1 MAVTKILARNAHL
14 DQAIQYVLNGE
25 KTEGRVLTAHQNC
38 DPGHE
43 YQQMMDTKREL
54 GKTGGRQCYHI
65 IQSFKPGEITPE
77 LALELA
83 KGFAAEYL
91 PGYEV
96 VIGTHTDRGHVHSHI
111 LFNSVN
117 AQTGEKYH
125 VSTREYYRQIRAIS
139 DRLCRKH
146 GLSVILEGQPT
157 KAVSYIEWLRQSRG
171 QPTFR
176 SMLEADLRD
185 AIEDAN
191 DIGHFFMIME
201 HKGYEIK
208 HGNRLGF
215 RLRGQERYMVPER
228 RDKRFSEDGIRAAI
242 EGNLDAIAAGTKPV
256 LTYRTPYRPYRR
268 HPKYKGFLALYVH
281 YLYLLG
287 KVQQRQY
294 PPRMTPHLRQEI
306 MKFERYKE
314 QFAFLREQNIAT
326 PEQLAA
332 FQAHTEETLATLT
345 KRRTILNVRKKRR
358 WELYSAL
365 ADEATLEPVQACFEM
380 GLPGMEEELA
390 RYQAAKEILDHCPI
404 PRERLTEEKA
414 ALYQQLAEVNREIR
428 ATRKQL
434 ELCKAI
440 LYNSPQMERDTQA
453 AEGRLEKP
461 EQKLEHHKEDLGIR

>member
-1 MAVTKILARNAHL
+1 MAITKILARNAHL

-54 GKTGGRQCYHI
+54 GKLGGRQCYHI
-65 IQSFKPGEITPE
+65 IQSFQPGEITPE

-83 KGFAAEYL
+83 KEFAAEYL

-96 VIGTHTDRGHVHSHI
+96 VIGTHTDRGHIHSHI

-139 DRLCRKH
+139 DRLCRER

-176 SMLEADLRD
+176 SMLEADLRE

-191 DIGHFFMIME
+191 DIGHFFLLME

-215 RLRGQERYMVPER
+215 RLRGQERYMVPGR
-228 RDKRFSEDGIRAAI
+228 KDPLFTEDGIRAAI

-256 LTYRTPYRPYRR
+256 LAYRAPYHPHQR
-268 HPKYKGFLALYVH
+268 HPKHKGFLALYVH
-281 YLYLLG
+281 SLYLLG
-287 KVQQRQY
+287 KVRQRQY
-294 PPRMTPHLRQEI
+294 PPRMTPHLRQEV
-306 MKFERYKE
+306 MKFELYKE
-314 QFAFLREQNIAT
+314 QFAFLREQNITT
-326 PEQLAA
+326 PEQLDA
-332 FQAHTEETLATLT
+332 FQARTEKSLANLA
-345 KRRTILNVRKKRR
+345 KRRTLLNVRKKRR
-358 WELYSAL
+358 RELYSAL
-365 ADEATLEPVQACFEM
+365 ADEATLEPAKEYFEM

-390 RYQAAKEILDHCPI
+390 KYQAAKELLDQCPI
-404 PRERLTEEKA
+404 SRERLTEEKG
-414 ALYQQLAEVNREIR
+414 ALYQRLAEVNREIR
-428 ATRKQL
+428 AARRQL
-434 ELCKAI
+434 ALCREI
-440 LYNSPQMERDTQA
+440 QEHVPQMERDIQA

-461 EQKLEHHKEDLGIR
+461 EQKRKHHKEDLGSR

>member
-125 VSTREYYRQIRAIS
+125 VSAREYYRQIRAIS
-139 DRLCRKH
+139 DRLCREH

-440 LYNSPQMERDTQA
+440 LYNSPQMERDIQA

>member
-176 SMLEADLRD
+176 SMLEADPD
-185 AIEDAN
+185 
-191 DIGHFFMIME
+191 
-201 HKGYEIK
+201 
-208 HGNRLGF
+208 
-215 RLRGQERYMVPER
+215 
-228 RDKRFSEDGIRAAI
+228 
-242 EGNLDAIAAGTKPV
+242 
-256 LTYRTPYRPYRR
+256 
-268 HPKYKGFLALYVH
+268 
-281 YLYLLG
+281 
-287 KVQQRQY
+287 
-294 PPRMTPHLRQEI
+294 
-306 MKFERYKE
+306 
-314 QFAFLREQNIAT
+314 
-326 PEQLAA
+326 
-332 FQAHTEETLATLT
+332 
-345 KRRTILNVRKKRR
+345 KKRHAQSQSSR
-358 WELYSAL
+358 RVPFCLYKS
-365 ADEATLEPVQACFEM
+365 
-380 GLPGMEEELA
+380 
-390 RYQAAKEILDHCPI
+390 
-404 PRERLTEEKA
+404 
-414 ALYQQLAEVNREIR
+414 
-428 ATRKQL
+428 RKIDR
-434 ELCKAI
+434 K
-440 LYNSPQMERDTQA
+440 SVV
-453 AEGRLEKP
+453 
-461 EQKLEHHKEDLGIR
+461 

>member
-91 PGYEV
+91 PDYEV
-96 VIGTHTDRGHVHSHI
+96 VIGTHTDRDHIHSHI

-125 VSTREYYRQIRAIS
+125 VSAREYYRQIRAIS
-139 DRLCRKH
+139 DRLCREH
-146 GLSVILEGQPT
+146 GLSVVLEGQPT
-157 KAVSYIEWLRQSRG
+157 KAVSYIEWLRQSKG

-176 SMLEADLRD
+176 SMLEADLRE

-191 DIGHFFMIME
+191 DTGHFFLLME

-208 HGNRLGF
+208 HGSRLGF

-242 EGNLDAIAAGTKPV
+242 EDDLDAIAGGIKPAV
-256 LTYRTPYRPYRR
+256 VYRPAYRPYRR

-287 KVQQRQY
+287 KVEKRQY
-294 PPRMTPHLRQEI
+294 PPQMTPHLKQEV
-306 MKFERYKE
+306 MKFERYRE
-314 QFAFLREQNIAT
+314 RFAFLREQGITT
-326 PEQLAA
+326 PEQLDA
-332 FQAHTEETLATLT
+332 FQARTEETLATLT
-345 KRRTILNVRKKRR
+345 KRRTLLNVRKKKWR
-358 WELYSAL
+358 ELYGAL
-365 ADEATLEPVQACFEM
+365 ADEAALAPVKECFER

-390 RYQAAKEILDHCPI
+390 RYQTAKELLDRCPI
-404 PRERLTEEKA
+404 SRERLTEEKA

-428 ATRKQL
+428 SARKQSA
-434 ELCKAI
+434 LCREIRNHA
-440 LYNSPQMERDTQA
+440 PQMERDIQA

-461 EQKLEHHKEDLGIR
+461 KQKREHHKEDLGSR

>member
-358 WELYSAL
+358 LELYSAL

-440 LYNSPQMERDTQA
+440 LYNSPQMERDIQA

>member
-91 PGYEV
+91 PDYEV
-96 VIGTHTDRGHVHSHI
+96 VIGTHTDRDHIHSHI

-125 VSTREYYRQIRAIS
+125 VSAREYYRQIRAIS
-139 DRLCRKH
+139 DRLCREH

-358 WELYSAL
+358 W
-365 ADEATLEPVQACFEM
+365 
-380 GLPGMEEELA
+380 
-390 RYQAAKEILDHCPI
+390 
-404 PRERLTEEKA
+404 
-414 ALYQQLAEVNREIR
+414 
-428 ATRKQL
+428 
-434 ELCKAI
+434 
-440 LYNSPQMERDTQA
+440 
-453 AEGRLEKP
+453 
-461 EQKLEHHKEDLGIR
+461 

>member
-191 DIGHFFMIME
+191 DIGHFFLLME

-440 LYNSPQMERDTQA
+440 LYNSPQMERDIQA

>member
-1 MAVTKILARNAHL
+1 MAITKILARNSHL
-14 DQAIQYVLNGE
+14 DQAIQYVLNGD

-38 DPGHE
+38 EPGHE

-54 GKTGGRQCYHI
+54 GKLGGRQCYHI
-65 IQSFKPGEITPE
+65 IQSFQPGEVTPE
-77 LALELA
+77 LALEIA

-96 VIGTHTDRGHVHSHI
+96 VMAVHVDKNHIHSHTI
-111 LFNSVN
+111 FNSVN
-117 AQTGEKYH
+117 AETGKKYH
-125 VSTREYYRQIRAIS
+125 SNTRTYYQQVRAIS
-139 DRLCRKH
+139 DQLCREH

-176 SMLEADLRD
+176 SMLEADLRE

-191 DIGHFFMIME
+191 DLGHFFLLME
-201 HKGYEIK
+201 HRGYEIR

-215 RLRGQERYMVPER
+215 RLRGQERYMIPGR
-228 RDKRFSEDGIRAAI
+228 KNPLFTEDGIRAAI
-242 EGNLDAIAAGTKPV
+242 EGNLDAIAAGTKPA
-256 LTYRTPYRPYRR
+256 LPYRVPYRPYRR

-287 KVQQRQY
+287 KVEKRQY
-294 PPRMTPHLRQEI
+294 PPRMTPHLKQEV
-306 MKFERYKE
+306 MKFEKYRA

-326 PEQLAA
+326 PKQLTA
-332 FQAHTEETLATLT
+332 FQSRTEETLATLT

-358 WELYSAL
+358 RELYGAL
-365 ADEATLEPVQACFEM
+365 ADEAALAPAKECFEQ

-390 RYQAAKEILDHCPI
+390 RYQAAKELLDQCPI
-404 PRERLTEEKA
+404 SRERLAEEKA
-414 ALYQQLAEVNREIR
+414 ALYQQLAEVDREIR

-434 ELCKAI
+434 ALCKAI
-440 LYNSPQMERDTQA
+440 FYNSPQMERDIRA
-453 AEGRLEKP
+453 AEGRLKKP
-461 EQKLEHHKEDLGIR
+461 EQKREHHKEDLVSR

>member
-1 MAVTKILARNAHL
+1 
-14 DQAIQYVLNGE
+14 
-25 KTEGRVLTAHQNC
+25 
-38 DPGHE
+38 
-43 YQQMMDTKREL
+43 
-54 GKTGGRQCYHI
+54 
-65 IQSFKPGEITPE
+65 
-77 LALELA
+77 
-83 KGFAAEYL
+83 
-91 PGYEV
+91 
-96 VIGTHTDRGHVHSHI
+96 
-111 LFNSVN
+111 
-117 AQTGEKYH
+117 
-125 VSTREYYRQIRAIS
+125 
-139 DRLCRKH
+139 
-146 GLSVILEGQPT
+146 
-157 KAVSYIEWLRQSRG
+157 
-171 QPTFR
+171 
-176 SMLEADLRD
+176 
-185 AIEDAN
+185 
-191 DIGHFFMIME
+191 
-201 HKGYEIK
+201 
-208 HGNRLGF
+208 
-215 RLRGQERYMVPER
+215 MVPER

-440 LYNSPQMERDTQA
+440 LYNSPQREPATGQ
-453 AEGRLEKP
+453 GRALQSFSTCP
-461 EQKLEHHKEDLGIR
+461 N